1 MPFVHATKNK
11 LKARVALDGP
21 TGAGKT
27 LSALY
32 LARALAG
39 PDGKIAG
46 IDTERGSMRLYSD
59 KVTFDVSELH
69 PDDPGGFSPV
79 NYVKAIHDAE
89 KAKYDVIVIDSLTHA
104 WEGEGGAL
112 DQVDDAAS
120 RIKGNSYA
128 AWRNV
133 TPMHREM
140 VDAILQSSVHI
151 VATMRSQ
158 MDYIQAKDK
167 EGRTT
172 ITKVGMAPIQRKGME
187 YEFTLVGDM
196 DVDHKLIITKSRCDM
211 MADKVQLKPSIE
223 FWMPFVEWLDSGDVA
238 PVVIQKLAADKRTLK
253 DVFDW
258 AEQTYGIPETEAKDV
273 LKAAGFTSYKHSDA
287 PAVMA
292 AISAGR
298 EPKLV
303 Y

>member
-1 MPFVHATKNK
+1 MEIVHATKNK
-11 LKARVALDGP
+11 LKARVAIDGP

-27 LSALY
+27 LTSLY

-39 PDGKIAG
+39 PTGKIIG

-59 KVTFDVSELH
+59 KVDFDVIELH
-69 PDDPGGFSPV
+69 PDDPGGFSPK
-79 NYVKAIHDAE
+79 NYVAAIKMAE
-89 KAKYDVIVIDSLTHA
+89 QAGADVIDIDSLTHA

-140 VDAILQSSVHI
+140 VDAILQSTCHI

-158 MDYIQAKDK
+158 MDYIQEKDASGK
-167 EGRTT
+167 TT

-211 MADKVQLKPSIE
+211 MADKVQLKPDVE
-223 FWMPFVEWLDSGDVA
+223 FWIPFVEWLDSGDAA
-238 PVVIQKLAADKRTLK
+238 PVVIKKLAADKCTLK
-253 DVFDW
+253 DVFEW
-258 AEQTYGIPETEAKDV
+258 AEQTYGIAEAETKQIMKD
-273 LKAAGFTSYKHSDA
+273 GGMTSYKQTDA
-287 PAVMA
+287 PAVMEL
-292 AISAGR
+292 ISGGCT
-298 EPKLV
+298 PKA
-303 Y
+303 